1 MSPSRRR
8 LARMSASRSVEWRWC
23 HEEAGER
30 LQPQERLLG
39 GAQKAEG
46 QAKPVETGG
55 PALVQSLYVVHC
67 DDRVP
72 TDPRP
77 VTTLQLDRLFP
88 AEDIDWIVFL
98 ELADQ
103 REILDKN
110 PMRRRVPASIDDEDV
125 KACRSGRSSVSGLS
139 CEATAGVGFSSPAVG
154 IARVVGAGAA
164 VSLRA
169 PEGLTDPRSRVT
181 QRRPAVSPRRLC
193 AAETALV
200 LREPS
205 ASLCLHCYT

>member
-1 MSPSRRR
+1 MMISIAPMSPSRRR

-88 AEDIDWIVFL
+88 AEDIDWIWNWRISAKFSTRTRCAG
-98 ELADQ
+98 EFQ
-103 REILDKN
+103 
-110 PMRRRVPASIDDEDV
+110 PASTM
-125 KACRSGRSSVSGLS
+125 KM
-139 CEATAGVGFSSPAVG
+139 
-154 IARVVGAGAA
+154 
-164 VSLRA
+164 
-169 PEGLTDPRSRVT
+169 
-181 QRRPAVSPRRLC
+181 
-193 AAETALV
+193 
-200 LREPS
+200 
-205 ASLCLHCYT
+205 